1 MTETDDP
8 TDPESQLSLPATLRH
23 ELKEPMGPIETDA
36 ERLLETVEGP
46 LIAVGDVVTYHFLQ
60 ADRQPDVALVDGQT
74 KREAVDAEIDRVVR
88 DVETGQTV
96 TVTNPPAVLTESLL
110 TALASALE
118 RPEPTTI
125 FVEGEEDLAV
135 LPALLAAPE
144 GSSIVYGQPDE
155 GMVHVVVDESTRAR
169 ARDLLERFDGDESLL
184 EIVGSSDC

>member
-1 MTETDDP
+1 MTEADDP

-155 GMVHVVVDESTRAR
+155 GMVHVVVDEATRAR

-184 EIVGSSDC
+184 EIVGSRDC

>member
-144 GSSIVYGQPDE
+144 GSSIVYGQPDQ